1 MIDNDK
7 YGHYVND
14 KGEIEYFPV
23 ITIGG
28 KRYNLTALKAL
39 LLVLKNFDFSIRIY
53 DFNYQGK
60 KYHKKTY
67 RIKSYGGRIR
77 RH

>member
-14 KGEIEYFPV
+14 NGEIEYFPV
-23 ITIGG
+23 ITRGG

-39 LLVLKNFDFSIRIY
+39 LLVLKNFDFSMRIY

-60 KYHKKTY
+60 KYQKKTY
-67 RIKSYGGRIR
+67 RIKSYGGRKR
-77 RH
+77 KY